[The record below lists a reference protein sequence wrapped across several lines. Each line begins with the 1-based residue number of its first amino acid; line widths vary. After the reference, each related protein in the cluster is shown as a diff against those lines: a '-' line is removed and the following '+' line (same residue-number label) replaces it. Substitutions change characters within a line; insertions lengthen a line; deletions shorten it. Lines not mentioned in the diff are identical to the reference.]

1 MAKNM
6 PENQNG
12 EEEVKEVRIS
22 REELKQARREAK
34 AAKKAASE
42 KEKLQKTDSD
52 NKNQK
57 VKAKT
62 DANAKPKLGK
72 RISKAFKE
80 MISELKK
87 VTWLK
92 GKAVLQSTLIVCVVV
107 LVFLVI
113 LTAMDFG
120 LGKLLELL
128 VEKAGAYSYY
138 RSFQWKITAKPNG
151 TLCIRIPAM
160 KKWLRTTLKR

>member
-22 REELKQARREAK
+22 REELKQARRE
-34 AAKKAASE
+34 
-42 KEKLQKTDSD
+42 
-52 NKNQK
+52 
-57 VKAKT
+57 
-62 DANAKPKLGK
+62 ANAKPKLGK

-128 VEKAGAYSYY
+128 VEKAGA
-138 RSFQWKITAKPNG
+138 
-151 TLCIRIPAM
+151 
-160 KKWLRTTLKR
+160 

>member
-87 VTWLK
+87 GYVAERKSGIAINAYRLRRR
-92 GKAVLQSTLIVCVVV
+92 ACL
-107 LVFLVI
+107 
-113 LTAMDFG
+113 FG
-120 LGKLLELL
+120 NFDCYGL
-128 VEKAGAYSYY
+128 
-138 RSFQWKITAKPNG
+138 RSWQIA
-151 TLCIRIPAM
+151 
-160 KKWLRTTLKR
+160 

>member
-72 RISKAFKE
+72 RISQAFKE

-128 VEKAGAYSYY
+128 VEKAGA
-138 RSFQWKITAKPNG
+138 
-151 TLCIRIPAM
+151 
-160 KKWLRTTLKR
+160 

>member
-42 KEKLQKTDSD
+42 KEKLQKTVSD

-57 VKAKT
+57 E
-62 DANAKPKLGK
+62 K
-72 RISKAFKE
+72 RYCNQR
-80 MISELKK
+80 L
-87 VTWLK
+87 
-92 GKAVLQSTLIVCVVV
+92 
-107 LVFLVI
+107 
-113 LTAMDFG
+113 
-120 LGKLLELL
+120 
-128 VEKAGAYSYY
+128 
-138 RSFQWKITAKPNG
+138 SFASSCLSFW
-151 TLCIRIPAM
+151 
-160 KKWLRTTLKR
+160 

>member
-6 PENQNG
+6 PENQNNG
-12 EEEVKEVRIS
+12 AEEVQRIS

-34 AAKKAASE
+34 AAKKQAAE
-42 KEKLQKTDSD
+42 KANKEVQKTGADKKVRK
-52 NKNQK
+52 NKN
-57 VKAKT
+57 
-62 DANAKPKLGK
+62 NSGSEKPKLGK
-72 RISKAFKE
+72 RIAKAFKE

-92 GKAVLQSTLIVCVVV
+92 GKAVAQSTLVVVVVV
-107 LVFLVI
+107 LFFLVI

-128 VEKAGAYSYY
+128 VEKAGA
-138 RSFQWKITAKPNG
+138 
-151 TLCIRIPAM
+151 
-160 KKWLRTTLKR
+160 

>member
-6 PENQNG
+6 PENQNNG
-12 EEEVKEVRIS
+12 AEEVQRIS

-34 AAKKAASE
+34 AAKKQAAE
-42 KEKLQKTDSD
+42 KANKEVQKTDAD
-52 NKNQK
+52 KKVRKNKN
-57 VKAKT
+57 
-62 DANAKPKLGK
+62 NSGSEKPKLGK
-72 RISKAFKE
+72 RIAKAFKE

-92 GKAVLQSTLIVCVVV
+92 GKAVAQSTLVVVVVV
-107 LVFLVI
+107 LFFLVI

-128 VEKAGAYSYY
+128 VEKAGA
-138 RSFQWKITAKPNG
+138 
-151 TLCIRIPAM
+151 
-160 KKWLRTTLKR
+160 

>member
-1 MAKNM
+1 
-6 PENQNG
+6 
-12 EEEVKEVRIS
+12 
-22 REELKQARREAK
+22 
-34 AAKKAASE
+34 
-42 KEKLQKTDSD
+42 
-52 NKNQK
+52 
-57 VKAKT
+57 
-62 DANAKPKLGK
+62 
-72 RISKAFKE
+72 

-128 VEKAGAYSYY
+128 VEKQG
-138 RSFQWKITAKPNG
+138 RNRIIGVFNG
-151 TLCIRIPAM
+151 
-160 KKWLRTTLKR
+160 K

>member
-42 KEKLQKTDSD
+42 KE
-52 NKNQK
+52 KNQK

-128 VEKAGAYSYY
+128 VEKAGA
-138 RSFQWKITAKPNG
+138 
-151 TLCIRIPAM
+151 
-160 KKWLRTTLKR
+160 

>member
-6 PENQNG
+6 PENQNNG
-12 EEEVKEVRIS
+12 AEEVQRIS

-34 AAKKAASE
+34 AAKKQAAE
-42 KEKLQKTDSD
+42 KA
-52 NKNQK
+52 NKEVQ
-57 VKAKT
+57 KT
-62 DANAKPKLGK
+62 DANKKVRKNKNNSGSEKPKLGK
-72 RISKAFKE
+72 RIAKAFKE

-92 GKAVLQSTLIVCVVV
+92 GKAVAQSTLVVVVVV
-107 LVFLVI
+107 LFFLVI

-128 VEKAGAYSYY
+128 VEKAGA
-138 RSFQWKITAKPNG
+138 
-151 TLCIRIPAM
+151 
-160 KKWLRTTLKR
+160 

>member
-34 AAKKAASE
+34 AAKKPLP
-42 KEKLQKTDSD
+42 KRKLQKTDSD

-128 VEKAGAYSYY
+128 VEKAGA
-138 RSFQWKITAKPNG
+138 
-151 TLCIRIPAM
+151 
-160 KKWLRTTLKR
+160 

>member
-1 MAKNM
+1 L
-6 PENQNG
+6 PY
-12 EEEVKEVRIS
+12 V
-22 REELKQARREAK
+22 
-34 AAKKAASE
+34 
-42 KEKLQKTDSD
+42 
-52 NKNQK
+52 
-57 VKAKT
+57 
-62 DANAKPKLGK
+62 GK

-128 VEKAGAYSYY
+128 VEKAGA
-138 RSFQWKITAKPNG
+138 
-151 TLCIRIPAM
+151 
-160 KKWLRTTLKR
+160 

>member
-42 KEKLQKTDSD
+42 KEKLQKTVSD

-72 RISKAFKE
+72 RISKVFKE

-128 VEKAGAYSYY
+128 VEKAGA
-138 RSFQWKITAKPNG
+138 
-151 TLCIRIPAM
+151 
-160 KKWLRTTLKR
+160 

>member
-6 PENQNG
+6 PENQNNG
-12 EEEVKEVRIS
+12 AEEVQRIS

-34 AAKKAASE
+34 VAKKQAAE
-42 KEKLQKTDSD
+42 KANKEVQKTDAD
-52 NKNQK
+52 KKVRKNKN
-57 VKAKT
+57 
-62 DANAKPKLGK
+62 NSGSEKPKLGK
-72 RISKAFKE
+72 RIAKAFKE

-92 GKAVLQSTLIVCVVV
+92 GKAVAQSTLVVVVVV
-107 LVFLVI
+107 LFFLVI

-128 VEKAGAYSYY
+128 VEKAGA
-138 RSFQWKITAKPNG
+138 
-151 TLCIRIPAM
+151 
-160 KKWLRTTLKR
+160 